1 MAGREPGGRPGREAG
16 GKPAAGR
23 AGCADAA
30 AADTITGVGCPPA
43 RYDAI
48 ADWYAEFSKDWAAGP
63 ADVLSVLHHL
73 RDNFRQLGPEV
84 ANGLVTEAS
93 DIPADVFQI
102 APRAI
107 TAILARAADRGE
119 VRPEKITPLIARLPA
134 DLLRHE
140 MMLLHGDPPDA
151 FLAEILD
158 EVFIPL
164 VIATPEQQEPRHR

>member
-1 MAGREPGGRPGREAG
+1 MCTAGREAGGRPGREAG

-48 ADWYAEFSKDWAAGP
+48 ADWYAEFSKDWDAGP

-84 ANGLVTEAS
+84 ANG
-93 DIPADVFQI
+93 
-102 APRAI
+102 
-107 TAILARAADRGE
+107 
-119 VRPEKITPLIARLPA
+119 
-134 DLLRHE
+134 
-140 MMLLHGDPPDA
+140 LLHGDPPDA